1 LLSSTGSDR
10 SSALNALIQV
20 EAEAAIAHKTI
31 QLRNAEAEDLIWQFT
46 KYKALAAVALN
57 PIAS

>member
-1 LLSSTGSDR
+1 
-10 SSALNALIQV
+10 V

-46 KYKALAAVALN
+46 KYKALAVALN